1 MADRAPD
8 EIISEILAPLLKHSD
23 EVFSDTSEKPLLPRY
38 SSSTYLLVCKAW
50 LRVSTPLL
58 YNVVILRTTAQA
70 GALEEVLDANKEFGL
85 FIQNCACAPNIT
97 DLFLTLSIWGSDN
110 ATGLC
115 SGLPLIN
122 PRRVILIDGVRVS
135 PFHLPAKPKKNKQAN
150 KLMETLVTVIP
161 KWDNL
166 VTFGFPYAQDDED
179 PTSIARAEALASALR
194 KSQTLEILLVPGG
207 SDFPEYL
214 RQMRDAPSLKSLCLK
229 FTSSLPI
236 LLLGDTALGR
246 FRASVATDP
255 KLKMLVTYDLPDSLS
270 NEPLSQQNILQ
281 RFQSI
286 MDPSLL
292 PSNIMHPSLLT
303 SSASS
308 SLAFPSTD
316 PILQTFQSIMH
327 PSLLPSSASSSS
339 PSTDPIHDIPTLE
352 TLGQTS
358 GATLQEI
365 NVKIL
370 EPQGRGSKAR
380 VPAVKPAVLSPF
392 SALTHLTWSSPAI
405 LWFPTPDPGFL
416 ALPNLQKLTLL
427 DCSKSFLAVLSQLSL
442 DSLRD
447 VSLHKPLDVSASVN
461 FLQCHG
467 SKLLE
472 LSAPLEVLI
481 KVKVFDVCTNL
492 NNVLA
497 LHPYSSLEPERRALR
512 KDFITCDAPHTSL
525 VKIHLDLYTIERRNK
540 STLKATCANLDKTS
554 FPVLKEIQV
563 TCAKW
568 PTSEQ
573 EISKSEWVKLSG
585 LLRPKGIELTDKN
598 GVGWTPRS

>member
-70 GALEEVLDANKEFGL
+70 EALEEVLGANKEFGL
-85 FIQNCACAPNIT
+85 FIKKLRVEGGFGQPMHTILRCAPNIT
-97 DLFLTLSIWGSDN
+97 DLFLTLTIWGSDH

-122 PRRVILIDGVRVS
+122 PRRVILIDGVRVA
-135 PFHLPAKPKKNKQAN
+135 PFHHTAKPKKNKQVN

-161 KWDNL
+161 KWDKL
-166 VTFGFPYAQDDED
+166 VTFDFPYVEDDED

-194 KSQTLEILLVPGG
+194 KSPTLETLLIRGG
-207 SDFPEYL
+207 SDFPDYL
-214 RQMRDAPSLKSLCLK
+214 RQMRDAPSLKSLRLK

-236 LLLGDTALGR
+236 LFLGDTFLQR
-246 FRASVATDP
+246 FRESVDTDP
-255 KLKMLVTYDLPDSLS
+255 KLKMLVTYDFPDSLS
-270 NEPLSQQNILQ
+270 NEPLSRQNILQ
-281 RFQSI
+281 
-286 MDPSLL
+286 
-292 PSNIMHPSLLT
+292 
-303 SSASS
+303 A
-308 SLAFPSTD
+308 
-316 PILQTFQSIMH
+316 FQSIMH

-339 PSTDPIHDIPTLE
+339 PSADPIHDILTLE

-358 GATLQEI
+358 GATLQELA
-365 NVKIL
+365 VKIP
-370 EPQGRGSKAR
+370 EPEGRGSKAR

-405 LWFPTPDPGFL
+405 LSFPTPDPGFL
-416 ALPNLQKLTLL
+416 ALPNLQKLALL

-481 KVKVFDVCTNL
+481 KVKVFDVCTSL

-497 LHPYSSLEPERRALR
+497 LHPYSSLKPERRALP
-512 KDFITCDAPHTSL
+512 KDFITCDAPHMSL
-525 VKIHLDLYTIERRNK
+525 VKIHLELYRIERQNK
-540 STLKATCANLDKTS
+540 STLKATCADLDKTS

-573 EISKSEWVKLSG
+573 EISKSEWVKLSD